1 MYSVLVSVFSA
12 SLEDADPSTDSM
24 LLLQYKNTRP
34 SSVTMARC
42 TSYEITGSVS
52 SLIAEYATYYCK
64 FTDTLSKGLTYSNGS
79 LKVWLKNG
87 DAKEDVTQYFYVNA
101 TAYDA
106 SNGTTITVAMKDLK
120 QLLNVKELD
129 APKYT
134 LTAAS
139 QIVVTYTA
147 KLNENA
153 VVKTAH
159 TNEVQVTYSNDP
171 NNSGVPS
178 GEIPTVP
185 PTAPEP
191 DPQQPT
197 GLTVKLSVETYTTAL
212 AITKTNEEAARLQ
225 GAVFALSGTGVKQV
239 LVTELVFTE
248 DNAAGTYYKLTD
260 GTYTM
265 EEPTPGTE
273 RSYASTTTKYKK
285 EVVVTLK
292 GESQTQTDVQSEV
305 DDNGVMKFTGL
316 GEGTYTLTEVTAPNG
331 YNKIDPIEFTI
342 SFNPDSKEFSSDDE
356 NMTYN
361 GVSGELEV
369 TIVNLPGSTLPSTGG
384 IGTTIFYVIGS
395 ALVLGTVVALVVKRR
410 MNDEDI
416 G

>member
-1 MYSVLVSVFSA
+1 MVWDYLVLVKRRKKRHLPAPVSA
-12 SLEDADPSTDSM
+12 AVLRLRRNLHHRIGHYQNQRRGSKT
-24 LLLQYKNTRP
+24 
-34 SSVTMARC
+34 ARC
-42 TSYEITGSVS
+42 SVRFERYRS
-52 SLIAEYATYYCK
+52 
-64 FTDTLSKGLTYSNGS
+64 
-79 LKVWLKNG
+79 
-87 DAKEDVTQYFYVNA
+87 
-101 TAYDA
+101 
-106 SNGTTITVAMKDLK
+106 
-120 QLLNVKELD
+120 
-129 APKYT
+129 
-134 LTAAS
+134 
-139 QIVVTYTA
+139 
-147 KLNENA
+147 
-153 VVKTAH
+153 
-159 TNEVQVTYSNDP
+159 
-171 NNSGVPS
+171 
-178 GEIPTVP
+178 
-185 PTAPEP
+185 
-191 DPQQPT
+191 
-197 GLTVKLSVETYTTAL
+197 
-212 AITKTNEEAARLQ
+212 
-225 GAVFALSGTGVKQV
+225 KQV

-273 RSYASTTTKYKK
+273 GSYASTTTKYKK

-292 GESQTQTDVQSEV
+292 GESQTQTDVQGEV

-331 YNKIDPIEFTI
+331 YNKIDPIEFTV

>member
-1 MYSVLVSVFSA
+1 MVWDYLVLVKRRKKRHLPAPVSA
-12 SLEDADPSTDSM
+12 AVLRLRRNLHHRIGHYQNQRRGSKT
-24 LLLQYKNTRP
+24 
-34 SSVTMARC
+34 ARC
-42 TSYEITGSVS
+42 SVRF
-52 SLIAEYATYYCK
+52 E
-64 FTDTLSKGLTYSNGS
+64 
-79 LKVWLKNG
+79 
-87 DAKEDVTQYFYVNA
+87 
-101 TAYDA
+101 
-106 SNGTTITVAMKDLK
+106 
-120 QLLNVKELD
+120 
-129 APKYT
+129 
-134 LTAAS
+134 
-139 QIVVTYTA
+139 
-147 KLNENA
+147 
-153 VVKTAH
+153 
-159 TNEVQVTYSNDP
+159 
-171 NNSGVPS
+171 
-178 GEIPTVP
+178 
-185 PTAPEP
+185 
-191 DPQQPT
+191 
-197 GLTVKLSVETYTTAL
+197 
-212 AITKTNEEAARLQ
+212 R
-225 GAVFALSGTGVKQV
+225 
-239 LVTELVFTE
+239 
-248 DNAAGTYYKLTD
+248 YKLTD